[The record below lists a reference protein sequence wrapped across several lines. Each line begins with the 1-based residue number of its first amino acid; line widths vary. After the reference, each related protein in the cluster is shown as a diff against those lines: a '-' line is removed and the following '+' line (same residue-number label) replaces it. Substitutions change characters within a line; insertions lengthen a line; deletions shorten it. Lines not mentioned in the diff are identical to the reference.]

1 MITLSAE
8 RIEEVK
14 NGKRIYTFC
23 SENGFIDITPS
34 KEELENMTTLEL
46 VEDKR

>member
-8 RIEEVK
+8 KLEEIK
-14 NGKRIYTFC
+14 KGKKIYTFC
-23 SENGFIDITPS
+23 SEQGFIDITPS

-46 VEDKR
+46 VEDK